1 MTRDEFEEFA
11 WDVLG
16 AVAEVCG
23 DCTRLQIMGN
33 RKTVPIARARCVFI
47 RLMRDLVMVNK
58 KGDCVIAWDGVRPDG
73 YRPISFPLLSKIF
86 GHNHSTYV
94 LLNGRAHANKENI
107 WPLIEKAK
115 TVLQYRRLGA
125 VADAHAAV
133 TKTDPASATA

>member
-1 MTRDEFEEFA
+1 MTRDEFEQFT

-16 AVAEVCG
+16 VVAEVCG

-33 RKTVPIARARCVFI
+33 RKTVPISRARCVFI

-94 LLNGRAHANKENI
+94 LLNGRAHANKETI

-115 TVLQYRRLGA
+115 TVLQYRR
-125 VADAHAAV
+125 DAHAAV
-133 TKTDPASATA
+133 TKTAPVSVMA